1 MNDSKKLILPALMLL
16 GAATLAGC
24 GGGGADVR
32 ATTVSKGQELQDLK
46 NAYDSGAISDQE
58 YERLRSEVIRR
69 DQ

>member
-1 MNDSKKLILPALMLL
+1 MDNPKKLILSALMLL
-16 GAATLAGC
+16 TAGTLVGC

-46 NAYDSGAISDQE
+46 NAVDSGAISQDE

-69 DQ
+69 RD